1 MEQKK
6 ERVVVEKTGDEF
18 MQKMIGDILLGLKA
32 KMVQPVMD
40 GNAKI
45 DSRLEELAAGNLAQ
59 HAEIIKQLEKLEGDV
74 QKLPLVI
81 LTAIRDAINQAGGGN
96 RDGL

>member
-1 MEQKK
+1 LEQKK
-6 ERVVVEKTGDEF
+6 ERLVVEKTGDEF

>member
-6 ERVVVEKTGDEF
+6 ERLVVEKTGDEF

-32 KMVQPVMD
+32 KMVRPVMD

>member
-32 KMVQPVMD
+32 KMVRPVMD

>member
-1 MEQKK
+1 MEHKI
-6 ERVVVEKTGDEF
+6 ERVVVEKTGDELI
-18 MQKMIGDILLGLKA
+18 QQMIGDILLGLKA
-32 KMVQPVMD
+32 KMVQPVMN

-45 DSRLEELAAGNLAQ
+45 TSRLEELEAGNQ
-59 HAEIIKQLEKLEGDV
+59 VRSAEILKKLERLEGEV

-96 RDGL
+96 QDEH